1 MLKEKVQG
9 LSVKAMEVI
18 EKHNKKVL
26 VGLLVVAVCGV
37 GGCSGQSSINS
48 DKNGTIREL
57 ETRVEELTAER
68 TKLAKEKR
76 TFKKERD
83 TANKENKAL
92 TKEVEKAKEYL
103 DLDDNEKE
111 LVDIKIKEVNEAT
124 EKAIEEEKAR
134 KEERKKVEYSNVIKK
149 AESYLRYT
157 SFSRQGLIEQLE
169 FEGFS
174 HDACVYAVDNVTVD
188 WNEQC
193 AKKAK
198 SYLDYTS
205 FSRQGLYGQLEF
217 EGFTHEQIEYGLSAV
232 GY

>member
-134 KEERKKVEYSNVIKK
+134 KEEERIAKEK
-149 AESYLRYT
+149 AEAEEKARKEAE
-157 SFSRQGLIEQLE
+157 EQAKKE
-169 FEGFS
+169 AEEKAKAE
-174 HDACVYAVDNVTVD
+174 DACVYAVDNVTVD